1 MDDHPPLSSTIPM
14 TITQAALTWPEADA
28 VIGLGANFSYRELA
42 GLVDDGA
49 AGLTTLGVRQGD
61 RVAIWAP
68 NSSAWIVAAFAV
80 YRIGAILVPVNTR
93 YTAGEAGDILD
104 RAGVGVV
111 LTIGDFLGVDYSE
124 RVVGLATG
132 PAGFTVVTLDDA
144 GVAGTPWGDVMADGR
159 RERVTGWDDWPT
171 IEPDDVSDLVFTSG
185 TTGAPKG
192 AMLTHGAS
200 VLGYSTFGDMVGM
213 EPGDRLLAIPPFF
226 HCFGLKACIL
236 ASVIHGVALRPVA
249 VFNSADVA
257 AAIEQDQITIL
268 PGPPTV
274 FISLLDDASV
284 DLARLTS
291 LRLAVTGAAKTPP
304 DVYRRIAEELGVKI
318 AQGYGLTE
326 STALVSHNNVDDDLG
341 VIATTVGR
349 AVAGM
354 ELRIVDADHQPVPA
368 GEPGELLVRG
378 PLVMQGYWEDSE
390 ATARAIDAEGWL
402 HTGDIGTLS
411 PDGYLR
417 ITDRIKDMYIVGGF
431 NVYPAEVEL
440 IMAGHPDIEDV
451 AVVGVPDHRMGEVG
465 AAFVVLHPGRRTEE
479 SAIIG
484 WCREHMANFKVPRR
498 VIFIDALP
506 RNASGKVEKFTLPIG
521 DGLSPV

>member
-1 MDDHPPLSSTIPM
+1 MDDRPPQSSTIPT
-14 TITQAALTWPEADA
+14 TITRAATAWPDADA
-28 VIGLGANFSYRELA
+28 VIGPGANLSYGALA

-49 AGLTTLGVRQGD
+49 VGLSALGVRQGD

-93 YTAGEAGDILD
+93 YTAGEAGDILH

-111 LTIGDFLGVDYSE
+111 LTVGDFLGVDYSE
-124 RVVGLATG
+124 RVAGLAHG
-132 PAGFTVVTLDDA
+132 SAGFTVVTLDDA
-144 GVAGTPWGDVMADGR
+144 GVAGTPWSDVLAAGR
-159 RERVTGWDDWPT
+159 QERVTGWDDWPT
-171 IEPDDVSDLVFTSG
+171 IEPEDVSDLVFTSG

-213 EPGDRLLAIPPFF
+213 VPGDRLLAIPPFF

-236 ASVIHGVALRPVA
+236 ASVIHGVAVRPVA
-249 VFNSADVA
+249 VFNPADVA
-257 AAIEQDQITIL
+257 VAIEQDQITVL

-274 FISLLDDASV
+274 FLSLLDDGSV
-284 DLARLTS
+284 DLDRLTS

-304 DVYRRIAEELGVKI
+304 DVYRRIAKDLGVKI

-326 STALVSHNNVDDDLG
+326 STALVSHNDVDDDLG

-354 ELRIVDADHQPVPA
+354 ELRIVGTDGQPVPA

-378 PLVMQGYWEDSE
+378 PLVMRGYWEDPE
-390 ATARAIDAEGWL
+390 ATARAVDAEGWL
-402 HTGDIGTLS
+402 HTGDIGTVS
-411 PDGYLR
+411 RDGYLR

-440 IMAGHPDIEDV
+440 IMAGHPNIEDV

-465 AAFVVLHPGRRTEE
+465 TAFVVLRPGRTADE

-484 WCREHMANFKVPRR
+484 WCREHMANFKAPRR

-506 RNASGKVEKFTLPIG
+506 RNASGKVEKFTLSLD
-521 DGLSPV
+521 DGRSPA